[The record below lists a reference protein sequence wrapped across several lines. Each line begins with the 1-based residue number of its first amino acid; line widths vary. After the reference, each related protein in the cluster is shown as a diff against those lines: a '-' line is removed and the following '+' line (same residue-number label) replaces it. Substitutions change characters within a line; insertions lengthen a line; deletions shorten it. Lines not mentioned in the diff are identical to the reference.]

1 MKLIL
6 NIFCW
11 ILAVF
16 CFYFP
21 FSYYDSVMNKKEVK
35 ISHIL
40 VDSEHKAQE
49 IRQNIIDKKITFEHA
64 AFMYSIDSSAKDKG
78 DIGFVMKDLLHD
90 EFKDIAFRLN
100 KGQVSEIIKSD
111 DGWHIIKITD
121 IKKFS
126 DKDSFPNHK

>member
-11 ILAVF
+11 ILVVF

-21 FSYYDSVMNKKEVK
+21 FSYYDSEMNKKEVK

-40 VDSEHKAQE
+40 VDSEQKAQE

-64 AFMYSIDSSAKDKG
+64 AFMYSIDPSAKDKG
-78 DIGFVMKDLLHD
+78 NIGYVMKDLLRD
-90 EFKDIAFRLN
+90 EFKEIAFKLN
-100 KGQVSEIIKSD
+100 KGQVSEVIKSD
-111 DGWHIIKITD
+111 DGWHIIKITN
-121 IKKFS
+121 IRKFS
-126 DKDSFPNHK
+126 DKNSFSFNP